1 MELVK
6 NDFHN
11 RCADIK
17 HFHEHIA
24 YLSTQKGTVKISSIL
39 KSSLFVA
46 LYNNVE
52 ATFYAIFERIHSE
65 LTTIPYLK
73 LNDKLKAKIKDF
85 YFKDKNNTDEECQYL
100 TLPPIYDFL
109 KKINLFSGNLDA
121 RKGKAIFKTY
131 GISFEEKYELNKL
144 YSLVTIKNKRNKIA
158 HGELS
163 LPEAGKTASHQSLL
177 QLINNSIE
185 VLDGFIR
192 SAELFL
198 SRKNYLIIC

>member
-1 MELVK
+1 MELVR

-11 RCADIK
+11 RCADIM

-85 YFKDKNNTDEECQYL
+85 YFKDKNNTDEECQNL

-131 GISFEEKYELNKL
+131 GINFEEKYELNKL

-198 SRKNYLIIC
+198 SRKNYLLIC